1 MSNQLDLAYV
11 KQLKQDAWE
20 NIESYQDPDTPD
32 ALSAYTSQMKKA
44 LQADASMLSSLPE
57 YLPVALFGNVRFP
70 DQVHQK
76 WKVWIQNNELPSWD
90 EFKVSI
96 AFNNEDI
103 PLVKAVKAHS
113 EKLLIQSCAVL
124 FMLMIDD
131 TQLQDEETDSAEDN
145 EHDDYDSENYYD
157 QYETNEEY

>member
-1 MSNQLDLAYV
+1 MNNQLDLAYV

-32 ALSAYTSQMKKA
+32 ALSAYTTQMKKA
-44 LQADASMLSSLPE
+44 LLADPSMLSSLPE

-76 WKVWIQNNELPSWD
+76 WKAWTQNNELPSWD

-103 PLVKAVKAHS
+103 PLVKAVKDHS

-131 TQLQDEETDSAEDN
+131 TTAQTEDVSSSEDN
-145 EHDDYDSENYYD
+145 DFDDYDNEDYYD

>member
-1 MSNQLDLAYV
+1 MSNRLDLAYV

-32 ALSAYTSQMKKA
+32 ALSAYTTQMKKA
-44 LQADASMLSSLPE
+44 LLADPGMLSSLPE

-76 WKVWIQNNELPSWD
+76 WKTWIRNNELPRWD

-103 PLVKAVKAHS
+103 PLVKAVKDQS
-113 EKLLIQSCAVL
+113 ETLLIQSCAAL

-131 TQLQDEETDSAEDN
+131 ATARTEEVSSSDGIES
-145 EHDDYDSENYYD
+145 DDYDSEDYYD
-157 QYETNEEY
+157 RYETNEEY